1 MDVSLANSLGATTKK
16 NFGLS
21 IWAREIKPVGAFYI
35 EANDIMHS
43 TRVVWLDGRDTYKAA
58 PGLPLLGLRPSIAKG
73 NKLSRKATVA
83 C

>member
-1 MDVSLANSLGATTKK
+1 M
-16 NFGLS
+16 
-21 IWAREIKPVGAFYI
+21 GAFYI